1 MEDDKIILL
10 FQSRDET
17 SISELSRKYGSI
29 CRRTAQN
36 ILGDFTEVEEC
47 LNDTYLRVWESIPPA
62 VPRSLAAFAAAI
74 TRNFAL
80 MRLRARRAEKRGGG
94 EETLSFDEL
103 KDFVSG
109 ERSVE
114 NEAERKELINA
125 VNEFLRKLPEQQR
138 QAFVRRYWG
147 CLSISEVA
155 QCLGMTESNVTV
167 TLTRVRK
174 KLKDYLTRRGYEL

>member
-10 FQSRDET
+10 FQRRDET
-17 SISELSRKYGSI
+17 SISELSMKYGSI

-62 VPRSLAAFAAAI
+62 VPRSLAAFTAAI

-80 MRLRARRAEKRGGG
+80 MRLRARRTEKRGGG
-94 EETLSFDEL
+94 ETALSFDEL

-114 NEAERKELINA
+114 GVAERNELINA

-174 KLKDYLTRRGYEL
+174 KLKDYLTKRGYEL

>member
-29 CRRTAQN
+29 CRRTAQS

-62 VPRSLAAFAAAI
+62 MPRSLAAFAAAI

-80 MRLRARRAEKRGGG
+80 MRLRASRAEKRGGG
-94 EETLSFDEL
+94 ETALSFDEL
-103 KDFVSG
+103 EDFVSG

-114 NEAERKELINA
+114 GEAERKELIGA

-138 QAFVRRYWG
+138 QVFVRRYWG
-147 CLSISEVA
+147 CLSISDVA
-155 QCLGMTESNVTV
+155 RCLGMTESNVTV
-167 TLTRVRK
+167 TLTRIRK
-174 KLKDYLTRRGYEL
+174 KLRDYLTRRGYEL